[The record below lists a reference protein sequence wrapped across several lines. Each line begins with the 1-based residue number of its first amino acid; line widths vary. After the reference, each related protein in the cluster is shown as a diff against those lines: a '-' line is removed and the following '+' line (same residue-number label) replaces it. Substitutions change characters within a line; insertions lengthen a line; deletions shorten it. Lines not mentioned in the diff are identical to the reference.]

1 MQAHTCRLYDVLSA
15 YQAVNMCECV
25 CGVGMD
31 ARLYLRLR
39 GVVWVVS
46 VVVFTWHGGLYTGG
60 VEEAAQLLLLAL
72 SQAVDDATQL
82 LLLLQAHK
90 DVVWSVCDTVVRG
103 DCYTLAISMFSVER
117 LTARM
122 RLRHFF
128 SHMRIVCLATSSS
141 MVYSNCSLANSS
153 SSWRD
158 FLMSTER
165 YDSMLYKTHT
175 RTHTAKKGTYL
186 VSVS

>member
-1 MQAHTCRLYDVLSA
+1 
-15 YQAVNMCECV
+15 
-25 CGVGMD
+25 MD

-72 SQAVDDATQL
+72 SQAVDDAT
-82 LLLLQAHK
+82 LLLQAHK
-90 DVVWSVCDTVVRG
+90 DVVSSVCDTVVSG

-117 LTARM
+117 LTPRM

-165 YDSMLYKTHT
+165 YDSMLYNTHT
-175 RTHTAKKGTYL
+175 YPHTHTHTHTNTHTAKRETYL
-186 VSVS
+186 VSASLK